1 MSLEG
6 LQERLTALQETTSQ
20 LRDLIERLANLKFQP
35 GSVPL
40 GTDEEGSPSGELS
53 AEIGQILRGGLEEQ
67 ELLRE
72 EARFAR
78 PEGHDKARLTEGVER
93 LGGEL
98 VSYRAA
104 FRKARLAA
112 KKSLEQAQRQER
124 ALLIQSFSVP
134 VSEAASPT
142 GTPSSDDAVLG
153 AQAQLRSTLR
163 QHHHQHHTQHQKSS
177 LSQQDQQTV
186 GASGNV
192 TDALRRTHDLIAA
205 ELARSEFAHQTLEES
220 SAALRQLGESYA
232 SLEGMLARSRD
243 LLGALLRSQKSDTW
257 YLQTS
262 MYMLLATGAW
272 LVFRR
277 LLYGPAWWLVWLPL
291 RLVFGVGSRAGS
303 AVMQGRGS
311 GGAGESGRAQ
321 VGQQDGREGLPVEG
335 LPDEDLPTARVG
347 RDGERAGEEA
357 DPDSMVEQVGKI
369 IDAANEADELGS
381 IPDEEDQPRNPKK
394 RMWEEEEG
402 DSQVP
407 SQGDEAHVRD
417 EL

>member
-20 LRDLIERLANLKFQP
+20 LRDLIDRLANLKYQP
-35 GSVPL
+35 GAVPL
-40 GTDEEGSPSGELS
+40 GTNEEDSPSGELS
-53 AEIGQILRGGLEEQ
+53 AEIGQLLRGGLEEQ

-72 EARFAR
+72 EAKFAR
-78 PEGHDKARLTEGVER
+78 PEGHDKLRLTEGVER

-98 VSYRAA
+98 ASYRGA

-112 KKSLEQAQRQER
+112 KRSLEQAQRHER
-124 ALLIQSFSVP
+124 ELLIQSFSVP

-142 GTPSSDDAVLG
+142 GTPSSDDAVV
-153 AQAQLRSTLR
+153 AAAAAHTRSALRHSH
-163 QHHHQHHTQHQKSS
+163 HHHQQHQKSS
-177 LSQQDQQTV
+177 LSEQDQQTV
-186 GASGNV
+186 GASSNV
-192 TDALRRTHDLIAA
+192 TEALRRTHDLIAA
-205 ELARSEFAHQTLEES
+205 ELSRSEFAHQTLEES

-262 MYMLLATGAW
+262 LYMLLVTGAW

-291 RLVFGVGSRAGS
+291 RVLFGVGSRAGG
-303 AVMQGRGS
+303 AVLRAGGP
-311 GGAGESGRAQ
+311 GAGESGGVHQAGR
-321 VGQQDGREGLPVEG
+321 DGREAPPVEG
-335 LPDEDLPTARVG
+335 LPDEDLPTVKVG
-347 RDGERAGEEA
+347 RDDAQAGKQDGKGA
-357 DPDSMVEQVGKI
+357 DPDSMVDQVGKI

-381 IPDEEDQPRNPKK
+381 LPDEPEHERNTKK
-394 RMWEEEEG
+394 RMWEEKETPAPG
-402 DSQVP
+402 D
-407 SQGDEAHVRD
+407 DTRARD

>member
-1 MSLEG
+1 MSLER

-20 LRDLIERLANLKFQP
+20 LRDLIDRLAGLKFQP

-40 GTDEEGSPSGELS
+40 GTDEEDSPSGELS

-78 PEGHDKARLTEGVER
+78 PDGHDKTRLTEGVER

-98 VSYRAA
+98 ASCRAA
-104 FRKARLAA
+104 FRRARLAA
-112 KKSLEQAQRQER
+112 KKSLEEAQRRER
-124 ALLIQSFSVP
+124 RLLIESFSVP

-142 GTPSSDDAVLG
+142 GTPSSDDAAAPG
-153 AQAQLRSTLR
+153 AHAQLRSALR
-163 QHHHQHHTQHQKSS
+163 HHQHHHHSQHLKSS
-177 LSQQDQQTV
+177 LSEQDQQTV
-186 GASGNV
+186 GASSNV

-262 MYMLLATGAW
+262 MYMLLATGTW

-277 LLYGPAWWLVWLPL
+277 LLYGPMWWLVWLPL
-291 RLVFGVGSRAGS
+291 RVLFGVGSRAGS
-303 AVMQGRGS
+303 AVLQGK

-321 VGQQDGREGLPVEG
+321 QVGPDGREGLPPVEG
-335 LPDEDLPTARVG
+335 LPDEDLPTAGVG
-347 RDGERAGEEA
+347 RESERRADKEA

-369 IDAANEADELGS
+369 IDAAREADELGS
-381 IPDEEDQPRNPKK
+381 LPDEEDQPRNPKK
-394 RMWEEEEG
+394 RMWEETETP
-402 DSQVP
+402 VP
-407 SQGDEAHVRD
+407 APGGEPHVRD

>member
-1 MSLEG
+1 MYY
-6 LQERLTALQETTSQ
+6 
-20 LRDLIERLANLKFQP
+20 
-35 GSVPL
+35 
-40 GTDEEGSPSGELS
+40 
-53 AEIGQILRGGLEEQ
+53 
-67 ELLRE
+67 
-72 EARFAR
+72 
-78 PEGHDKARLTEGVER
+78 
-93 LGGEL
+93 
-98 VSYRAA
+98 SYRTA

-142 GTPSSDDAVLG
+142 GTPSSADAVLG

-186 GASGNV
+186 GASSNV

-291 RLVFGVGSRAGS
+291 RIVFGVGSRAGS

-321 VGQQDGREGLPVEG
+321 VGGQDGREGLPVEG

-347 RDGERAGEEA
+347 RDEERAGEEA
-357 DPDSMVEQVGKI
+357 DPDSMVDQVGKI

-381 IPDEEDQPRNPKK
+381 IPEDEDQPRNPKK